1 MMYCIDNIDMSIVQC
16 SYEQEQ
22 YYIYIKDEYTNNILQ
37 LAGYKD
43 ISEDDYEYILVK
55 DIFRNYHREYA
66 LKSAKNAFIYSR
78 DVIRGRFVEAEKII
92 ATDSIYSYKYAN
104 YV

>member
-1 MMYCIDNIDMSIVQC
+1 MYCIIIYSIFNVVMSNN
-16 SYEQEQ
+16 
-22 YYIYIKDEYTNNILQ
+22 YIYIKDEYTNNILQ

-66 LKSAKNAFIYSR
+66 LKSAKNLIP
-78 DVIRGRFVEAEKII
+78 II
-92 ATDSIYSYKYAN
+92 SCQN
-104 YV
+104 